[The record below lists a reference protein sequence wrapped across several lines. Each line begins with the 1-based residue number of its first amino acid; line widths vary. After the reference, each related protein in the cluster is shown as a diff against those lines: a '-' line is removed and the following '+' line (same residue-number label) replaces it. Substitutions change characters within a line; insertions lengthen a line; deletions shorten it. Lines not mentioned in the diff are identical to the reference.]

1 MVNTGKR
8 IDSQKKTVDVMI
20 RIYCKKKHH
29 SSHGLC
35 ADCEELLGYAHKRL
49 DYCRFGNDK
58 GTCGKCPVHCYKP
71 EMREKIQEV
80 MRFAGP
86 RMVYSHPIM
95 AFQHLL
101 DGMKK
106 K

>member
-35 ADCEELLGYAHKRL
+35 ADCEQLLGYAHKRL

-58 GTCGKCPVHCYKP
+58 GICGKCPIHCYKP

-80 MRFAGP
+80 MRFSGP